1 MSFQSAN
8 LCHQQPTAKAIRL
21 AADVAP
27 VCQRDGRQSCGGPE
41 LWSDVRAGQSSFDWP
56 KTDLSRLSAST
67 PSAVQSRSPGR
78 KWNEH
83 GTAVAYLKNCQ
94 TDNGIPSPRGKSPT
108 THYSSSLRYD
118 QFWPCNLVDQ
128 RNENKRIL
136 KIDACVRTAERVG
149 ISSPG

>member
-1 MSFQSAN
+1 MWLQCVSATGVSLAVAQNFGAMSALAS
-8 LCHQQPTAKAIRL
+8 PRL
-21 AADVAP
+21 T
-27 VCQRDGRQSCGGPE
+27 GPK
-41 LWSDVRAGQSSFDWP
+41 P
-56 KTDLSRLSAST
+56 IYRLSAST